1 MRRASSALVVSRS
14 TLSSVVEYRREEGGN
29 LLFVILTS
37 LPLVC
42 IVLVCTSHVDVG
54 DVRDGGENAADSD
67 LLERH
72 RAIIAVHEDFMVSG
86 QCFIGRRECFQL
98 AGLSVISSSTRNEFP
113 CSWSLIDAG

>member
-14 TLSSVVEYRREEGGN
+14 TLSSVVEYRREEEGK
-29 LLFVILTS
+29 LLFVILTP

-72 RAIIAVHEDFMVSG
+72 RAIASIAVHGDFMVSG
-86 QCFIGRRECFQL
+86 QYYRSSRVFSTGWAIAIG
-98 AGLSVISSSTRNEFP
+98 SSTSTMTMNGFD
-113 CSWSLIDAG
+113 SHSS